1 MIRTLLRPQGCD
13 EPCEVR
19 LEQGADRRSGAYL
32 LHVGDQ
38 SHEIEVNET
47 GAGSGFFRIRGHVH
61 AFCMARRGDRVDVWL
76 DGRIHSFELVDRSAQ
91 RSGAASA
98 QGNLAGD
105 TVIAPMPGTILKIHV
120 AAGDDISTHAPL
132 IVMESM
138 KMEMTLAAPRD
149 GRVRAVSC
157 EAGQLVE
164 MGKLLL
170 TLEPREHA

>member
-1 MIRTLLRPQGCD
+1 M
-13 EPCEVR
+13 
-19 LEQGADRRSGAYL
+19 
-32 LHVGDQ
+32 
-38 SHEIEVNET
+38 
-47 GAGSGFFRIRGHVH
+47 
-61 AFCMARRGDRVDVWL
+61 